1 MNTVDAYLYTTKPLK
16 DVKGPSEGTTDSV
29 DTLENV
35 AAVYPATRCGILAL
49 WEAIWD
55 DVEENRVTL
64 KNVNDD
70 QGDAMEQDDRIRPDH
85 EPGTLLSDD
94 SERPHDLEP
103 VLTGRGHPS
112 HQHHQR
118 AIRRADP
125 DRFHHLLTS
134 WKQKKHDRQDT
145 GHAFSV

>member
-70 QGDAMEQDDRIRPDH
+70 QGDAMEQDDRIMSLELYYRMIQKDPMTLNRYLLDGAIH
-85 EPGTLLSDD
+85 HISIIKEPFEGRTLID
-94 SERPHDLEP
+94 SI
-103 VLTGRGHPS
+103 T
-112 HQHHQR
+112 
-118 AIRRADP
+118 
-125 DRFHHLLTS
+125 F
-134 WKQKKHDRQDT
+134 
-145 GHAFSV
+145 